1 VSTTEAIDPRT
12 KVRGYLELLR
22 LPNVFTAI
30 ADVLMGYLLT
40 HSTVDNPQLLGF
52 LLLASACLYLA
63 GMVLND
69 VFDYQVDLAERPTRP
84 LPAGLVRMRM
94 ATGLGYVLLAAG
106 LALGWSAAAA
116 AHTLRTGIVATLLA
130 LAVWLYDRVLKRT
143 PLGPLSMGS
152 CRFLNVLLG
161 MSPGAMP
168 WLASDWVVAGGIG
181 TYITGVTWFAR
192 REAGNSRRWQ
202 LLLGTLV
209 MGCGLALLCWFPWSV
224 DLPERLVRAP
234 YVLGLGSNWTLLW
247 VLIGV
252 SVGFRCQQ
260 AIAHPVK
267 VRVQM
272 AVKHAL
278 MSLIVIDAAVCF
290 AAQGQYPWP
299 LVILALLVPT
309 VFIGRWIYST

>member
-1 VSTTEAIDPRT
+1 MSTTEVTDPRT
-12 KVRGYLELLR
+12 KIRGYLELLR

-40 HSTVDNPQLLGF
+40 HPTVDSPQLLG
-52 LLLASACLYLA
+52 LILLASGCLYLA

-84 LPAGLVRMRM
+84 LPAGLVAMRT
-94 ATGLGYVLLAAG
+94 AAGLGYLLLAAG
-106 LALGWSAAAA
+106 LALGWSVAAAS
-116 AHTLRTGIVATLLA
+116 HTLRTGIVVTLLA
-130 LAVWLYDRVLKRT
+130 CAVWLYDRLLKRT

-161 MSPGAMP
+161 MSPGAGA
-168 WLASDWVVAGGIG
+168 WLVNDWVVAAGIG

-202 LLLGTLV
+202 LLLATLI
-209 MGCGLALLCWFPWSV
+209 MGCGLALLCWFPWSGTPV
-224 DLPERLVRAP
+224 DRILRAK
-234 YVLGLGSNWTLLW
+234 YAAGIGNNWILLW
-247 VLIGV
+247 ALIGL
-252 SVGFRCQQ
+252 SIGFRCQQ
-260 AIAHPVK
+260 AIVRPVK
-267 VRVQM
+267 SLVQL

-278 MSLIVIDAAVCF
+278 VSLIVIDAALCF

-299 LVILALLVPT
+299 IVILLLLVPT

>member
-1 VSTTEAIDPRT
+1 MSTEAVDPRT
-12 KVRGYLELLR
+12 TIRGYLELLR

-30 ADVLMGYLLT
+30 TDVLMGYLLT
-40 HSTVDNPQLLGF
+40 HPSVDNPQLLGF
-52 LLLASACLYLA
+52 ILLGSACLYLA

-84 LPAGLVRMRM
+84 LPAGLVPMRT
-94 ATGLGYVLLAAG
+94 AAGLGYVLLAAG

-116 AHTLRTGIVATLLA
+116 AHTLRTGIVVTLLA

-168 WLASDWVVAGGIG
+168 WLTSDWVVAGGIG

-192 REAGNSRRWQ
+192 REAGNSRRWH
-202 LLLGTLV
+202 LLLATLV
-209 MGCGLALLCWFPWSV
+209 MGCGLGLLCWFPWSV
-224 DLPERLVRAP
+224 ELPEQLLRAP
-234 YVLGLGSNWTLLW
+234 YALGLGSNWILLW
-247 VLIGV
+247 LLIGL
-252 SVGFRCQQ
+252 SIGFRCQQ
-260 AIAHPVK
+260 AIVHPVK
-267 VRVQM
+267 LRVQI
-272 AVKHAL
+272 AIKHAL
-278 MSLIVIDAAVCF
+278 VSLIVIDAAVCF
-290 AAQGQYPWP
+290 AAQGQNLWTFG
-299 LVILALLVPT
+299 ILLLLVPT